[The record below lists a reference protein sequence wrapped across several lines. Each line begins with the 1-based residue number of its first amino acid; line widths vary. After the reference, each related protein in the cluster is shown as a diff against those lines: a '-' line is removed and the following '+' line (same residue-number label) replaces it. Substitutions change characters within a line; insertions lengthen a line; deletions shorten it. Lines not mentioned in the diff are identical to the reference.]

1 MKIVE
6 FYPFSMVEN
15 QMWVTVHIAGFL
27 LYSCICP
34 CLSVGLGCVDTE

>member
-6 FYPFSMVEN
+6 FYPFSLVEN

-34 CLSVGLGCVDTE
+34 CLSVGPGCVDTE